1 MLNKYLH
8 QFSNLHRNKFKGEIA
23 PHKPIMLLCVIDL
36 IEAGFITSNKIELSE
51 MLEERFKSNWKRYV
65 KTDSVYKPAVGT
77 PFWHLN
83 YEPFWH
89 LVPFEGGNEQIMAL
103 QKSNP
108 YSLNLMRKHI
118 KYAVIDKDLFD
129 LLQDEPHRRLLSEV
143 LIKSIE
149 SNNNKAVF

>member
-1 MLNKYLH
+1 
-8 QFSNLHRNKFKGEIA
+8 
-23 PHKPIMLLCVIDL
+23 
-36 IEAGFITSNKIELSE
+36 

-77 PFWHLN
+77 PFWHL
-83 YEPFWH
+83 
-89 LVPFEGGNEQIMAL
+89 VPFEGGNEQIMAL

-108 YSLNLMRKHI
+108 YSLNLIRKHI

-129 LLQDEPHRRLLSEV
+129 LLQDELQRRLLSEV

-149 SNNNKAVF
+149 SNNKVVF

>member
-1 MLNKYLH
+1 
-8 QFSNLHRNKFKGEIA
+8 
-23 PHKPIMLLCVIDL
+23 
-36 IEAGFITSNKIELSE
+36 
-51 MLEERFKSNWKRYV
+51 MLEERFKSNWKCYV

-89 LVPFEGGNEQIMAL
+89 LVPFDGGNEQIMAL

-108 YSLNLMRKHI
+108 YSLNLIRKHI

-129 LLQDEPHRRLLSEV
+129 LLQDETPRKCLIEV

-149 SNNNKAVF
+149 SNNKAVF

>member
-23 PHKPIMLLCVIDL
+23 PHKVIMLLSVIDL

-65 KTDSVYKPAVGT
+65 KEDSVYKPAVGT

-83 YEPFWH
+83 YEPFWR
-89 LVPFEGGNEQIMAL
+89 LVPFEGGNEQIMSL

-108 YSLNLMRKHI
+108 YSPNLICKHI
-118 KYAVIDKDLFD
+118 KYAIIDKDLFD
-129 LLQDEPHRRLLSEV
+129 LLQDETPRKCLIEV
-143 LIKSIE
+143 LVKSIE
-149 SNNNKAVF
+149 SKQQ